1 MPYPSLPETTLELRT
16 TAKAETMF
24 ALAPFTGVSLD
35 EMNEV
40 RIRLAR
46 HEAMSDAAE
55 GSARRKELALLMA
68 RDIAELAAAYKMMA
82 RAVKRGGEA

>member
-1 MPYPSLPETTLELRT
+1 MPYPSLPETTLELRA

-68 RDIAELAAAYKMMA
+68 RDIAELAAYKMMA
-82 RAVKRGGEA
+82 RAVERGGEA